1 MVHVISSI
9 DDECYF
15 YFLIFLRNKLCNHLN
30 LDLQLVVM
38 YALKFFTFDNF
49 PYQIFYNMWLDVNIT
64 HD

>member
-15 YFLIFLRNKLCNHLN
+15 NSISFFKNKLCNHLN
-30 LDLQLVVM
+30 LHLQLIVM
-38 YALKFFTFDNF
+38 YAFKFFTFDNF
-49 PYQIFYNMWLDVNIT
+49 PYQIVYNMWLDGNIT